1 MNVNFLL
8 FYIIVGDAVV
18 AMLLG
23 AIAAVLTLLNVK
35 ADTFFERVPPA
46 AAVLVLSS
54 FAGCALL
61 WVAGY
66 LFGA

>member
-1 MNVNFLL
+1 MDINLIL
-8 FYIIVGDAVV
+8 FWIIVGDAVV

-35 ADTFFERVPPA
+35 ADAFFERVPPA
-46 AAVLVLSS
+46 AIVLVLSS

>member
-1 MNVNFLL
+1 MDINLIL
-8 FYIIVGDAVV
+8 FWIIVGDAVV

-35 ADTFFERVPPA
+35 ADAFFERVAQA
-46 AAVLVLSS
+46 ALVLVLSS